1 MKRAVFVLVS
11 IVVLILVL
19 GAVGIWGTLRASLP
33 TLDGEEALPGLS
45 SAVTVERDAAGGAGA
60 GGRGG

>member
-33 TLDGEEALPGLS
+33 TLVGCDRLS
-45 SAVTVERDAAGGAGA
+45 H
-60 GGRGG
+60 